1 MLTPDYLEYC
11 ADDIVELYSRL
22 DESIIRDI
30 ARRIVK
36 TGNITDTANWQIEKI
51 QQGGYLYDD
60 VIAEI
65 ARITGESDSRVKT
78 LFENAGLKSME
89 FDNAIYKKAGFVIPK
104 DVMSAAAY
112 QVLRA
117 GADKTSGNLRN
128 LTMTTANTSQS
139 AYINACTLAEMQ
151 IESGAFDY
159 QTAIRNAVREAAK
172 KGSVVSYPSG
182 HIDRLDVAVRR
193 AVLTG
198 VSQTTGQVALQ
209 NAKDMGCD
217 LMEITAHSGARPS
230 HQVWQGQLVSLS
242 GRTGYFSLSDIGYG
256 EGSGFKGWN
265 CRHDWFPY
273 FEGISQRAYSD
284 DDLKALDEETV
295 TYNGKSYT
303 EYAATQVQR
312 AMEREIRS
320 TRRELIGL
328 DELIKGGDS
337 GAKAEFENLSVK
349 LKSQEAKLKDFCYK
363 TDRKVDKFR
372 VQVNGFD
379 KSVSQKA
386 VWTEKKAVA
395 KSVKDFEVKPGKD
408 IRTNANFDIINSQT
422 YIDKFAGLGTQKAQ
436 EKISEISAAVIK
448 RRNGTKIEEVF
459 AVDSET
465 GRVITSLKGKAD
477 FGVNMSEKFKKALKK
492 QKENSIII
500 VHNHPLNYTFSVS
513 DVQTASEYNS
523 VKSVV
528 AATHS
533 GSVHIFSGK
542 VNNMQQLE
550 RDYRIAYSKYINR
563 GISDGDARI
572 QAWIDSFGKVGVK
585 YEVR

>member
-36 TGNITDTANWQIEKI
+36 TGNITDTAEWQIEKI

-65 ARITGESDSRVKT
+65 ARITGESENQVKT

-89 FDNAIYKKAGFVIPK
+89 YDNAIYRKAGFVIPK

-112 QVLRA
+112 QVLKA
-117 GADKTSGNLRN
+117 GADKTCGNLRN

-172 KGSVVSYPSG
+172 KGSMVSYPSG
-182 HIDRLDVAVRR
+182 HTDRLDVAVRR

-209 NAKDMGCD
+209 NARDMGCD

-242 GRTGYFSLSDIGYG
+242 GKAGYFSLSDIGYG

-273 FEGISQRAYSD
+273 FEGISERAYTN
-284 DDLKALDEETV
+284 DDLKALEEETV
-295 TYNGKSYT
+295 TYGGKSYT
-303 EYAATQVQR
+303 EYQATQIQR
-312 AMEREIRS
+312 AMERKIRS

-328 DELIKGGDS
+328 DELIKGGDN
-337 GAKAEFENLSVK
+337 GAKVEFENLSVK
-349 LKSQEAKLKDFCYK
+349 LKSQEAKLKDFCNK

-372 VQVNGFD
+372 VQVNGFN

-386 VWTEKKAVA
+386 VWAEKKAVA
-395 KSVKDFEVKPGKD
+395 KVSESGIIKIDGMLRKTSNTGVFSHLPERMSKKH
-408 IRTNANFDIINSQT
+408 IRNLAKEYGIDLSGITIH
-422 YIDKFAGLGTQKAQ
+422 IDKNQELLKLFFAGRADHEQVGGITFFPNAFKS
-436 EKISEISAAVIK
+436 K
-448 RRNGTKIEEVF
+448 EELLRTLYHERLHV
-459 AVDSET
+459 
-465 GRVITSLKGKAD
+465 
-477 FGVNMSEKFKKALKK
+477 MQFKKYGVDYVQNNRKYFEDITEKMENEFIENLKK
-492 QKENSIII
+492 GG
-500 VHNHPLNYTFSVS
+500 L
-513 DVQTASEYNS
+513 
-523 VKSVV
+523 
-528 AATHS
+528 
-533 GSVHIFSGK
+533 
-542 VNNMQQLE
+542 L
-550 RDYRIAYSKYINR
+550 
-563 GISDGDARI
+563 
-572 QAWIDSFGKVGVK
+572 
-585 YEVR
+585 

>member
-36 TGNITDTANWQIEKI
+36 TGNITDTAEWQIEKI

-65 ARITGESDSRVKT
+65 ARITGESENQVKT

-89 FDNAIYKKAGFVIPK
+89 YDNAIYRKAGFVIPK

-112 QVLRA
+112 QVLKA
-117 GADKTSGNLRN
+117 GAEKTSGNLRN

-172 KGSVVSYPSG
+172 KGSMVSYPSG
-182 HIDRLDVAVRR
+182 HTDRLDVAVRR

-209 NAKDMGCD
+209 NARDMGCD

-242 GRTGYFSLSDIGYG
+242 GKAGYFSLSDIGYG

-273 FEGISQRAYSD
+273 FEGISERAYTN
-284 DDLKALDEETV
+284 DDLKALEDETV

-328 DELIKGGDS
+328 DELIKGGDN
-337 GAKAEFENLSVK
+337 GAKSEFENLSVK
-349 LKSQEAKLKDFCYK
+349 LKSQEAKLKDFCNK

-372 VQVNGFD
+372 VQVNGFN

-386 VWTEKKAVA
+386 VHTAKNHYTVWSKEHNINNSIKSLADYYGVKYNDKKTY
-395 KSVKDFEVKPGKD
+395 G
-408 IRTNANFDIINSQT
+408 ILQT
-422 YIDKFAGLGTQKAQ
+422 Y
-436 EKISEISAAVIK
+436 
-448 RRNGTKIEEVF
+448 
-459 AVDSET
+459 
-465 GRVITSLKGKAD
+465 
-477 FGVNMSEKFKKALKK
+477 
-492 QKENSIII
+492 
-500 VHNHPLNYTFSVS
+500 
-513 DVQTASEYNS
+513 
-523 VKSVV
+523 VKSVDKGMLSPLV
-528 AATHS
+528 GFDLYLQYYSRVENELIGLTTSNGIQIKSQSKHFLERVFGTMSDPTH
-533 GSVHIFSGK
+533 GGVIRNGVELEDIKNVLLNGK
-542 VNNMQQLE
+542 VKPHGDSIVFSNNMCSVSLNPITGNLVQTQP
-550 RDYRIAYSKYINR
+550 K
-563 GISDGDARI
+563 
-572 QAWIDSFGKVGVK
+572 KVK
-585 YEVR
+585 K

>member
-36 TGNITDTANWQIEKI
+36 TGNITDTAEWQIEKI

-65 ARITGESDSRVKT
+65 AKITGESESQVKT
-78 LFENAGLKSME
+78 LFESAGLKSME
-89 FDNAIYKKAGFVIPK
+89 YDNAIYRKAGFVIPK

-112 QVLRA
+112 QVLKV
-117 GADKTSGNLRN
+117 GAEKTSGNLRN

-172 KGSVVSYPSG
+172 KGSMVSYPSG
-182 HIDRLDVAVRR
+182 HTDRLDVAVRR

-209 NAKDMGCD
+209 NARDMGCD
-217 LMEITAHSGARPS
+217 LMEITVHSGARPS

-273 FEGISQRAYSD
+273 FEGISERAYTN
-284 DDLKALDEETV
+284 DDLKTLEEETV

-303 EYAATQVQR
+303 EYEATQVQR
-312 AMEREIRS
+312 AMERKIRS

-337 GAKAEFENLSVK
+337 GAKVDFDNLSVR
-349 LKSQEAKLKDFCYK
+349 LKKQETKLKDFCK
-363 TDRKVDKFR
+363 NTDRRVDKFR

-386 VWTEKKAVA
+386 VWAEKKSVA
-395 KSVKDFEVKPGKD
+395 NSSKSGIIKDTKMSGALNPDSKRAQEHANRYYESVRHMKNDVNKISKNTGFSKDEISKIKEFIFMKKHDLGGIEPEYFYPSYEMAESWQRLIDGKNIQKHD
-408 IRTNANFDIINSQT
+408 MTLLKHEITERQCMEQGYSQSEAHKIAEQKFN
-422 YIDKFAGLGTQKAQ
+422 YSKECKDYYAEIDKH
-436 EKISEISAAVIK
+436 
-448 RRNGTKIEEVF
+448 N
-459 AVDSET
+459 
-465 GRVITSLKGKAD
+465 
-477 FGVNMSEKFKKALKK
+477 KK
-492 QKENSIII
+492 
-500 VHNHPLNYTFSVS
+500 
-513 DVQTASEYNS
+513 
-523 VKSVV
+523 
-528 AATHS
+528 
-533 GSVHIFSGK
+533 
-542 VNNMQQLE
+542 
-550 RDYRIAYSKYINR
+550 
-563 GISDGDARI
+563 
-572 QAWIDSFGKVGVK
+572 
-585 YEVR
+585 